1 MKMKSKKIFWVFLIY
16 VFLLLVF
23 GGLTF
28 SWKVHIPQVENYQV
42 TTLKIDKSKPTY
54 YVELNGKRADVS
66 LVKSIPKGTKVLLYE
81 GLKVTGL
88 KIAEADH
95 VYVFSGA
102 LPEDEVLQRV
112 HHELCAPWATVFSL
126 ILFFGGMFV
135 FTMYKHEK
143 REK

>member
-1 MKMKSKKIFWVFLIY
+1 MKTKSKKIFWVVSIY

-23 GGLTF
+23 GWLTL
-28 SWKVHIPQVENYQV
+28 SWKFHVPQVENYQV
-42 TTLKIDKSKPTY
+42 TTLKLDKSKPTY

-81 GLKVTGL
+81 GLEVTGL
-88 KIAEADH
+88 KIAEADC

-102 LPEDEVLQRV
+102 LSEDEVLQRV
-112 HHELCAPWATVFSL
+112 HHELCAPWAMLFSL

-135 FTMYKHEK
+135 VTVYKHEK
-143 REK
+143 L